1 MPVQRFSRLCAGAVT
16 ALTTAIVFAVPVLA
30 AAEGEHAEHAKK
42 GLPQLNPDSFASQ
55 IFWWAVTFGLLF
67 WLMSKVAL
75 PRVAEVLEA
84 RQEKISNDLE
94 KASALKAEAEGVMQ
108 AYEKA
113 LSEARSNAQKDVAA
127 AIAAADAEA
136 ARSGTEQGA
145 KLAVKARD
153 AEARIQVAKQE
164 ALSNLSSVAAEAA
177 QAAVARLSGAELS
190 PEAAAAAVDSVL
202 KERA

>member
-16 ALTTAIVFAVPVLA
+16 ALTTAVVLASPVLA
-30 AAEGEHAEHAKK
+30 AAEGEHAKK

-55 IFWWAVTFGLLF
+55 VFWWVVTFGLLF

-113 LSEARSNAQKDVAA
+113 LSEARANAQKEVAA
-127 AIAAADAEA
+127 SVAAADAEA
-136 ARSGTEQGA
+136 AHRNTELGA
-145 KLAVKARD
+145 NLAVKTRD
-153 AEARIQVAKQE
+153 AEARIQAAKQE

-177 QAAVARLSGAELS
+177 QAATARLSGVLLS
-190 PEAAAAAVDSVL
+190 AEAAAAAVESVL